1 MAASA
6 PAKVPVQE
14 TAESAQRADEVRAAA
29 VWLAANDALPVLDE
43 PDEGTLLEAAPPFGA
58 TDDLEELSRLG
69 RKQRLHDAALRDER
83 TTVTSSELGQ
93 RLALRVLRDSLSLQL
108 ARRGF
113 DGLRSS
119 AMNML
124 TELTADFVRSIG
136 TELQH
141 ALPTEPAEPNAIAP
155 LVPLVVRT
163 QQLVNMR
170 STAEWR
176 QAQDLYQR
184 QVRRHE
190 SAHPSPPCH
199 RARRLAHTRA
209 PVCLTWP
216 LRSWSRYTARPR
228 S

>member
-1 MAASA
+1 MCSTTRSPLRALDAVDRFRMDAALS
-6 PAKVPVQE
+6 
-14 TAESAQRADEVRAAA
+14 
-29 VWLAANDALPVLDE
+29 VLDE
-43 PDEGTLLEAAPPFGA
+43 PDDNTLEAAPPFGA

-69 RKQRLHDAALRDER
+69 RKQRLQDAAVRDER
-83 TTVTSSELGQ
+83 TPVTSSELGQ
-93 RLALRVLRDSLSLQL
+93 RLPHRVLRDSLSLQL

-119 AMNML
+119 AMNLL

-141 ALPTEPAEPNAIAP
+141 AVPTEPAEPNAITP

-176 QAQDLYQR
+176 QAQDLYHR
-184 QVRRHE
+184 NVRRASVSTPYADPVHV
-190 SAHPSPPCH
+190 ATTTTR
-199 RARRLAHTRA
+199 RAYVRA
-209 PVCLTWP
+209 PTP
-216 LRSWSRYTARPR
+216 RPT
-228 S
+228 